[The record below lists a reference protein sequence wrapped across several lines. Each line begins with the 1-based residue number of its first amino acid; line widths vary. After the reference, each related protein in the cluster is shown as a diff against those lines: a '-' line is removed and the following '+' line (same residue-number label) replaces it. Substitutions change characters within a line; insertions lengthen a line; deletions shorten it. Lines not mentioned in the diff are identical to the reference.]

1 MSANAVAQREF
12 WSKVARDYDRVVD
25 LQLGGRSRAMA
36 RDRAAREERL
46 GKVVE
51 FGCGTGFFTQPLAA
65 VAHLLVAT
73 DLSPRMLEIAKER
86 VGGPNVRFQMED
98 CQSTSFRDGEFD
110 AAFLSLV
117 LHFTDP
123 ERTIAE
129 MRRILRPGGT
139 LIVANPDRGPLVG
152 LDRLRSSLRI
162 LFHGITGYR
171 VKPPKA
177 FATNVVGERL
187 AGLLAGQGFA
197 IESDEMLKDS
207 SRSSSIPIRYVRAV
221 RAG

>member
-1 MSANAVAQREF
+1 MSVKAEAQREF

-25 LQLGGRSRAMA
+25 LQLGGRVRAMA
-36 RDRAAREERL
+36 MERAARERHL
-46 GKVVE
+46 GTLVE
-51 FGCGTGFFTQPLAA
+51 FGCGTGFFTQMLAA
-65 VAHLLVAT
+65 KADLLVAT

-86 VGGPNVRFQMED
+86 VGAPNVRFQAED

-129 MRRILRPGGT
+129 MRRILKPGGT
-139 LIVANPDRGPLVG
+139 LIVANPDRAPLTG
-152 LDRLRSSLRI
+152 LDRLRSSFRI

-177 FATNVVGERL
+177 FATNVGGERL
-187 AGLLAGQGFA
+187 ARLLTGQGFA
-197 IESDEMLKDS
+197 IESDEMLQDS
-207 SRSSSIPIRYVRAV
+207 SRSSSVPIRYVRAA
-221 RAG
+221 RAS